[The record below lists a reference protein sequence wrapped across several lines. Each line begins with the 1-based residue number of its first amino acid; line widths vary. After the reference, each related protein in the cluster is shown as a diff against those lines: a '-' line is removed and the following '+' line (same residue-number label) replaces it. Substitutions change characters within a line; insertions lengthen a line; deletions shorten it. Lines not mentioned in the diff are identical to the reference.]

1 MINPNKYKGYVNDVR
16 KELDFNNLN
25 KLLNKY
31 GFHIV
36 RLYVLSNEEDEI
48 AYIECLSPLYQIT
61 HYIHI
66 TEEYIIPYSSDI
78 KARVSFLTKV
88 NGIDIIN
95 NHLDKIY
102 KTYMVVYSNETI
114 QVNLLLKS
122 PNYLTIKY
130 SNKSITYTLSD
141 TKVNNKD
148 RYEAE
153 TDEIYRKIY
162 KKSLY
167 DNPIKITRRDIAR
180 HTKKRS
186 NRLELDFNR
195 TESYNDKVD
204 LEFESD
210 NSDDEKSLFDD
221 DDGNIDDQVR
231 NTYIQR
237 NRVGYKLEIPE
248 NTKTTIG
255 YTYPVMDIKD
265 YHKHIKTSLKQLE
278 DELVSINHKI
288 DNVENETMNVYLA
301 NITNRVNNLGDIIKN
316 RFTESENKNAKLKSE
331 IQRLTHLLLTLDK
344 LRDDLNKDKNKMKK
358 YNDQL
363 QKIEE
368 QAEQIKQTISK
379 LNAKLLTNRDNIFE
393 YINNVT
399 YNLQEISRL

>member
-102 KTYMVVYSNETI
+102 KTYMVVYSNETT

-130 SNKSITYTLSD
+130 SNESITYTLSD

-153 TDEIYRKIY
+153 TDEIYRKIH

-195 TESYNDKVD
+195 TEFDDDKVN
-204 LEFESD
+204 LEFDSD
-210 NSDDEKSLFDD
+210 NSDEERPFFDD
-221 DDGNIDDQVR
+221 EIDNDSLER

-265 YHKHIKTSLKQLE
+265 YHKYIKSSVKQLE
-278 DELVSINHKI
+278 DDLVSINHKI
-288 DNVENETMNVYLA
+288 DNVETETMNVYLS
-301 NITNRVNNLGDIIKN
+301 NITTRENRNTTINSLAVNF
-316 RFTESENKNAKLKSE
+316 R
-331 IQRLTHLLLTLDK
+331 
-344 LRDDLNKDKNKMKK
+344 
-358 YNDQL
+358 
-363 QKIEE
+363 
-368 QAEQIKQTISK
+368 
-379 LNAKLLTNRDNIFE
+379 
-393 YINNVT
+393 
-399 YNLQEISRL
+399 